1 MQVVGAVTVVREH
14 DYLLD
19 IAQVNQGCVQ
29 LHNSVWL
36 RDKSELRVDT
46 WDYVQD
52 LLAGDVGHLVVQRA
66 VEVYVADHEAI
77 EHAIVSAEVLLG
89 GDWVL

>member
-1 MQVVGAVTVVREH
+1 VQVVGAVTVVREH

-36 RDKSELRVDT
+36 GDKSELRVDT

-66 VEVYVADHEAI
+66 VKVYVADHEAI
-77 EHAIVSAEVLLG
+77 EHAIVAAEVLLG
-89 GDWVL
+89 VDWVF